1 MSDLYIGIDVSK
13 GTLDIVCVPSNEAMT
28 VPNDEAGC
36 EYLVSLLKRL
46 APKLIVMEASG
57 GFENLVASMLAAEQ
71 LPVVVVNAR
80 QIRDF
85 AKATGTL
92 AKTDHVDAKIIAR
105 FAEAIKPE
113 VRPFKD
119 EDTKA
124 LLALITRRRQ
134 IVDMLTAEKNRLSIS
149 HRTVKQDI
157 KETIHWLQSRLDDIE
172 ASLSDAIAKNAV
184 WDGKVEILTSCKGI
198 GPVSSKTLIC
208 SLPEL
213 GTLDRRKIASLTGI
227 CPFNRDS
234 GKMRGKRT
242 IFGGRADVRAVLY
255 MATLAAIR
263 SNPVIKACYQ
273 RLRQAGKLP
282 KVAIVACMR
291 KLLTIL
297 NAMLRKMEK
306 WSPNYGLL

>member
-13 GTLDIVCVPSNEAMT
+13 GTLDIVCAPSNEAMT

-36 EYLVSLLKRL
+36 EYLASLLKRL
-46 APKLIVMEASG
+46 APTLIVMEASG
-57 GFENLVASMLAAEQ
+57 GFENLLAGILAAEQ

-80 QIRDF
+80 QVRDF

-92 AKTDHVDAKIIAR
+92 AKTDRVDAKTIAR
-105 FAEAIKPE
+105 FAEAVKPE
-113 VRPFKD
+113 PRPLKD

-124 LLALITRRRQ
+124 LMALISRRRQ
-134 IVDMLTAEKNRLSIS
+134 IVDMLTAEKNRLLMS
-149 HRTVKQDI
+149 HRAVKEDI
-157 KETIHWLQSRLDDIE
+157 KETIHWLQSRLRELD
-172 ASLSDAIAKNAV
+172 ASLSEAIASNTV
-184 WDGKVEILTSCKGI
+184 WDGKAQILTSCKGV
-198 GPVSSKTLIC
+198 GPVLSRTVLC

-213 GTLDRRKIASLTGI
+213 GTLDRRKISSLTGV

-263 SNPVIKACYQ
+263 SNPVIKTFYE
-273 RLRQAGKLP
+273 RLTGAGKLR

-297 NAMLRKMEK
+297 NAMLRKMER
-306 WSPNYGLL
+306 WSPAYELQ

>member
-57 GFENLVASMLAAEQ
+57 GFENLLAGILATEQ

-80 QIRDF
+80 QVRDF

-92 AKTDHVDAKIIAR
+92 AKTDRVDAKTIAR
-105 FAEAIKPE
+105 FAEAVKPAP
-113 VRPFKD
+113 RPLKD

-124 LLALITRRRQ
+124 LMALISRRRQ
-134 IVDMLTAEKNRLSIS
+134 IVDMLTAEKNRLLMS
-149 HRTVKQDI
+149 HRAVKEDI
-157 KETIHWLQSRLDDIE
+157 TDTIHWLQSRLRDLD
-172 ASLSDAIAKNAV
+172 ASLSEAIASNTV
-184 WDGKVEILTSCKGI
+184 WDGKAEILTSCKGV
-198 GPVSSKTLIC
+198 GPVFSRTVLC

-213 GTLDRRKIASLTGI
+213 GTLDRRKISSLTGV

-263 SNPVIKACYQ
+263 SNPVIKAFYK
-273 RLRQAGKLP
+273 RLTAAGKLR

-297 NAMLRKMEK
+297 NAMLRKMER
-306 WSPNYGLL
+306 WSPTYGLQ

>member
-1 MSDLYIGIDVSK
+1 MSDLYFGIDTSK
-13 GTLDIVCVPSNEAMT
+13 ATLDVACVPSSEFMT
-28 VPNDEAGC
+28 VSNDEAGGK
-36 EYLVSLLKRL
+36 YLVSLLKPL

-92 AKTDHVDAKIIAR
+92 AKTDRVDAKIIAR

-113 VRPFKD
+113 LRPFKD

-134 IVDMLTAEKNRLSIS
+134 IVNMLTAEKNRLSMC
-149 HRTVKQDI
+149 HQAVKEDI

-213 GTLDRRKIASLTGI
+213 GTLDRRKISSLTGL

-263 SNPVIKACYQ
+263 SNPVIKACYK
-273 RLRQAGKLP
+273 RLTQAGKLR

-297 NAMLRKMEK
+297 NAMLRKMEM